1 METVKGLRV
10 GQTVCVAVL
19 NEDRAEIYDAIVLG
33 TAATGA
39 SAVVAES
46 KKTAPFLKEHGAGF
60 LDAMLRHDEECEDGK
75 ELGVRVK
82 ASEVH
87 AFSKEA
93 SALILKF
100 KEVAGQREKLNKEL
114 HAVVAQIAAA
124 APKKPEK
131 KEKES
136 VPAAK

>member
-1 METVKGLRV
+1 MENVKGLRV

-39 SAVVAES
+39 SAVVVES
-46 KKTAPFLKEHGAGF
+46 KKCAPFLKEHGANF
-60 LDAMLRHDEECEDGK
+60 LDAMIRHDEDCDEGK
-75 ELGVRVK
+75 ELGARVK

-93 SALILKF
+93 SALVVKF
-100 KEVAGQREKLNKEL
+100 KEVAAQRAKLTVEL
-114 HAVVAQIAAA
+114 HEIVGKIAAA
-124 APKKPEK
+124 APKKEK
-131 KEKES
+131 AKEKEA
-136 VPAAK
+136 VPSK